1 MKHKK
6 RPDLV
11 ILFLLLAVA
20 CLGLA
25 VPVALL
31 DPRWLALPAL
41 LVAAAAAVLVFH
53 VHRLRRFVAANLGGR
68 SFESSRMQVSLA
80 ALPVAAVDS
89 AAGSAVG
96 SAVGSAMPCCAM

>member
-41 LVAAAAAVLVFH
+41 LMIFDPLTA
-53 VHRLRRFVAANLGGR
+53 RLTLKSGFLKKTDKEV
-68 SFESSRMQVSLA
+68 ETK
-80 ALPVAAVDS
+80 
-89 AAGSAVG
+89 
-96 SAVGSAMPCCAM
+96 